1 MINGIRHGVEGL
13 THGRKLLTIVLWELD
28 AEILLRDL
36 PELKRHLLK
45 RPQTADNGEEHDG
58 RDCKQKHDAGDHI
71 RRSDLIQ
78 KPQDLYRRNADGA
91 PQAHAGGFAEQEI
104 PASSQLSRV
113 AGVVTGIC
121 QLTLLLRVQMQCAF
135 RQDHSSILVKQVPER
150 TPIVGKLSHDR
161 RDRGLVDNE
170 DHRAKR
176 VCPPVIGGK
185 DDVQIRR
192 ARGTLYVR
200 AAFPKCLI
208 ACQIVFIQPELLV

>member
-1 MINGIRHGVEGL
+1 M
-13 THGRKLLTIVLWELD
+13 
-28 AEILLRDL
+28 
-36 PELKRHLLK
+36 
-45 RPQTADNGEEHDG
+45 
-58 RDCKQKHDAGDHI
+58 
-71 RRSDLIQ
+71 
-78 KPQDLYRRNADGA
+78 
-91 PQAHAGGFAEQEI
+91 
-104 PASSQLSRV
+104 
-113 AGVVTGIC
+113 TGIG
-121 QLTLLLRVQMQCAF
+121 QLALLLRAQPQRAL
-135 RQDHSSILVKQVPER
+135 RQDDRAVLVKQIPER
-150 TPIVGKLSHDR
+150 ILIVGKLSHDR

>member
-1 MINGIRHGVEGL
+1 MQ
-13 THGRKLLTIVLWELD
+13 
-28 AEILLRDL
+28 
-36 PELKRHLLK
+36 P
-45 RPQTADNGEEHDG
+45 
-58 RDCKQKHDAGDHI
+58 
-71 RRSDLIQ
+71 
-78 KPQDLYRRNADGA
+78 
-91 PQAHAGGFAEQEI
+91 HAGGFAEQEI
-104 PASSQLSRV
+104 PASVKLSRI
-113 AGVVTGIC
+113 AGVVTGIG
-121 QLTLLLRVQMQCAF
+121 QLALLLRAQPQRAL
-135 RQDHSSILVKQVPER
+135 RQDDRAVLVKQVPER
-150 TPIVGKLSHDR
+150 ILIVGELSHDR